1 MRSLVIAPHPDDE
14 LLGCGGTLLQRHSA
28 GSTIG
33 WLLITSLTSEQ
44 ASSDRIST
52 RLTEIDNVR
61 LGLNI
66 SKDHFYS
73 LGFPTIELD
82 QIPLS
87 TLITSISTVFQ
98 NFCPN

>member
-82 QIPLS
+82 QILFPR
-87 TLITSISTVFQ
+87 
-98 NFCPN
+98 

>member
-14 LLGCGGTLLQRHSA
+14 LLLLEVLLQRHSA

-33 WLLITSLTSEQ
+33 WLYNFLTSEQ

-66 SKDHFYS
+66 SKDRY
-73 LGFPTIELD
+73 LLAFPL
-82 QIPLS
+82 
-87 TLITSISTVFQ
+87 
-98 NFCPN
+98 